1 MLTSKASCLAAVLGA
16 GAGEAA
22 GLRARP
28 SSSGPSLGCRS
39 EEKQCGEMEKQA
51 PEKCSGLATT
61 LHRCFLTPTSAT
73 GKVTG
78 RVEEKE
84 IPTEILSV

>member
-39 EEKQCGEMEKQA
+39 EEKQCGEMSNGETGTGEMLRISHYTAQVLSHTN
-51 PEKCSGLATT
+51 KCYWESD
-61 LHRCFLTPTSAT
+61 
-73 GKVTG
+73 GK
-78 RVEEKE
+78 
-84 IPTEILSV
+84 S

>member
-39 EEKQCGEMEKQA
+39 EEKQCGEMSNGETGTGETGTGEMVRISHYTAQVLSHTN
-51 PEKCSGLATT
+51 KCYWESD
-61 LHRCFLTPTSAT
+61 
-73 GKVTG
+73 GK
-78 RVEEKE
+78 
-84 IPTEILSV
+84 S